1 MALPTILVADENG
14 DYVEKSKPLE
24 LDVDYAKL
32 TVGELRLMRGYIAD
46 DAAELL
52 VLTAEFVIHHTNWTE
67 DEVNRITAQE
77 MMRVFEMLR
86 EVQRNGAVPLASD
99 ANSANGQTAQA
110 ADSPNGATT
119 LPLASDSALSPNVS
133 QR

>member
-14 DYVEKSKPLE
+14 DYVEKQKPLE
-24 LDVDYAKL
+24 LDVDYTKL

-86 EVQRNGAVPLASD
+86 EVQRNGAIPLASSD
-99 ANSANGQTAQA
+99 NSANGQTAA
-110 ADSPNGATT
+110 AASPNGATT
-119 LPLASDSALSPNVS
+119 LPLVSDSESSLNASAM
-133 QR
+133 